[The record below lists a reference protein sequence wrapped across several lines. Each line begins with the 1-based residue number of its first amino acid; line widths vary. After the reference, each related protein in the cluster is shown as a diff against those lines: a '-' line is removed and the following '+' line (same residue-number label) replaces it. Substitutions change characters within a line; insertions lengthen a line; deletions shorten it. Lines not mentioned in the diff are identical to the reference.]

1 MGEWALIVTMQMGF
15 LTSNSTPTY
24 FPSQAACE
32 MQAAQ
37 INAPLVDQTI
47 NTAADIRNTYRVGVT
62 SRAVTR
68 DILRADAVIE

>member
-1 MGEWALIVTMQMGF
+1 MEWALIVTMHMGF

-37 INAPLVDQTI
+37 INAPMADQKISPAAGSSGGDKKKSLVVATCRPKTQ
-47 NTAADIRNTYRVGVT
+47 
-62 SRAVTR
+62 
-68 DILRADAVIE
+68 